1 MRDVK
6 YLACL
11 PLEPVQVDENAFR
24 SLPSLEEELSDESI
38 VLNGIAFHARPDFL
52 SVMHDLCLKLCETDG
67 VTVNPQYL
75 YEHLVIRMAPSTSSA
90 DAHFKLN
97 AVMGSPDLL
106 IMPVPMKKS
115 PTPIELNVFCLHG
128 CVHAQVSSGHNF
140 GLFRKTD
147 VKPVDNNTGRAW
159 VTLQAIVDERVNF
172 SNTQSVRSLRVKI
185 PDLY

>member
-11 PLEPVQVDENAFR
+11 PLEPVQVDEHTFR
-24 SLPSLEEELSDESI
+24 SLPTLEEELSHESI
-38 VLNGIAFHARPDFL
+38 VLNGIAFHDRLDFL
-52 SVMHDLCLKLCETDG
+52 SVLHSLCLKLCETDG
-67 VTVNPQYL
+67 VTVNPQFL
-75 YEHLVIRMAPSTSSA
+75 YEHLVIRMARSTSSS

-97 AVMGSPDLL
+97 DIMASPDLI

-115 PTPIELNVFCLHG
+115 PTPIELNLFCLNG
-128 CVHAQVSSGHNF
+128 GVHAQVSSSNNF

-147 VKPVDNNTGRAW
+147 VKSIENNTGRAW
-159 VTLQAIVDERVNF
+159 VTIQAIVDERVNF
-172 SNTQSVRSLRVKI
+172 SNTQSVRSMRVKI